1 MKLTIR
7 YFGGIRE
14 RLSKGSEVLEVEAA
28 EGAAPTVDDLW
39 RALLEARP
47 ELLGTRESTRVAV
60 NREFAT
66 GETLLSSDD
75 EIALIPPVSGGV
87 DMPQEDAPKKVEPT
101 ECADLSGAFL
111 MTDQPLDADAVRAFV
126 TRPSAGAIVVFEGVV
141 RDHTGDREVS
151 YLEYETYLEMAR
163 DKLVE
168 CADEVVA
175 RWETIEI
182 AIHHRWGC
190 LEIGERAVVI
200 AVSSPHRVAAFEAC
214 AYTIDRLK
222 EIVPIWKKEVSPDGN
237 EWVGMG
243 A

>member
-14 RLSKGSEVLEVEAA
+14 RLGKDAEVVEVASA
-28 EGAAPTVDDLW
+28 EDGAPSVDDLW
-39 RALLEARP
+39 RALLKAHP
-47 ELLGTRESTRVAV
+47 ELAGTRGSTRVAV

-66 GETLLSSDD
+66 GEMRLNPED

-87 DMPQEDAPKKVEPT
+87 DSPEKDGPKEVEPT
-101 ECADLSGAFL
+101 ECADPSGAFL

-126 TRPSAGAIVVFEGVV
+126 TRPAAGAIVVFEGVV

-168 CADEVVA
+168 CASEVKG
-175 RWETIEI
+175 RWDTIEI
-182 AIHHRWGC
+182 AIHHRWGR

-200 AVSSPHRVAAFEAC
+200 AVSSPHRPAAFEAC

-222 EIVPIWKKEVSPDGN
+222 EIVPIWKKEVSPDGD

>member
-14 RLSKGSEVLEVEAA
+14 RLGADSEVLDVAAA
-28 EGAAPTVDDLW
+28 EPTVDDLW
-39 RALLEARP
+39 RALLEAHP
-47 ELLGTRESTRVAV
+47 ELEGTRGSTRVAV

-66 GETLLSSDD
+66 SETTLRSED

-87 DMPQEDAPKKVEPT
+87 DLLEKDAAKKSKNPT
-101 ECADLSGAFL
+101 ECADPTGAFL
-111 MTDQPLDADAVRAFV
+111 MTDRPLDADAVRAFV
-126 TRPSAGAIVVFEGVV
+126 VRPAAGAIVMFEGVV

-168 CADEVVA
+168 CAAEVME

-182 AIHHRWGC
+182 AIHHRWGR
-190 LEIGERAVVI
+190 LEIGEKAVVI
-200 AVSSPHRVAAFEAC
+200 AVSSPHRPAAFAAC

-222 EIVPIWKKEVSPDGN
+222 EIVPIWKKEVSPDGD